1 MAVKEIISIDNF
13 AQKLEIVL
21 SDVVC
26 TVEPKQIGP
35 SDELGPFFNTLP
47 REIRDMIFTDCLE
60 SGHPQFMACSRAMRE
75 EGLAWIWQKGV
86 YRMNFGNMARMS
98 LASDMANDPQE
109 CRQPTPEIANKI
121 QNVSIRV
128 KPTVKKSRG
137 NWSNLDY
144 HAIKQFGGSRIRRK
158 FCRILLESR
167 ENVPLYIGDDI
178 FDALEILVGFEKVE
192 LRVVLSGNTFPRNE
206 PVPQESQFSHQ
217 TRMIYKYYRRYLRHT
232 LCRADLGWDEEGH
245 FINFIPR

>member
-1 MAVKEIISIDNF
+1 MADKGIIGIDTF
-13 AQKLEIVL
+13 AQNLEIVV

-35 SDELGPFFNTLP
+35 SNELGPFFKPLP
-47 REIRDMIFTDCLE
+47 REIRDMIFADCLE
-60 SGHPQFMACSRAMRE
+60 SGYPQFMACSRAMRE

-86 YRMNFGNMARMS
+86 YRMNFGNMN
-98 LASDMANDPQE
+98 LASGMAKDPQE

-121 QNVSIRV
+121 QNLYIRV
-128 KPTVKKSRG
+128 IPTVKKSRG
-137 NWSNLDY
+137 YWSNLDY

-167 ENVPLYIGDDI
+167 EDVPVCIGDEV

-192 LRVVLSGNTFPRNE
+192 LRVVLSGDTFPHNA
-206 PVPQESQFSHQ
+206 PVPQESQLSHQ

-232 LCRADLGWDEEGH
+232 LCRSDLGWDEEGH